1 LHKNKDAIM
10 YISDIKHRFYFQPL
24 SELPDEKLLISTMN
38 AYSFCLLQK
47 DKMFQDA
54 ILNSNIVLVDG
65 ISVVWAMRFLTGQK
79 LKKIAGA
86 DLMAW
91 EMERL
96 QKDGGKC
103 FFLGSKS
110 STLKKIYDRA
120 KTEYPKVSVQYYEPP
135 FKPSFTEEDN
145 ESMISAVNAF
155 SPDVLFIGLTAP
167 KQEKWGASHFG
178 DLKTKHVCCIG
189 AAFDFYAGTVKRAPR
204 WMIKIGLEW
213 FYRLIREPKRN
224 WRRYVLGNFKFV
236 GLILKEKIQMI
247 GHSF

>member
-1 LHKNKDAIM
+1 M
-10 YISDIKHRFYFQPL
+10 YIRDIKHRFYYQPL
-24 SELPDEKLLISTMN
+24 SELPDEKTLISTMN

-47 DKMFQDA
+47 DKIFKNA
-54 ILNSNIVLVDG
+54 ILKSNIVLVDG

-96 QKDGGKC
+96 QRNGGKC
-103 FFLGSKS
+103 FFLGSTD
-110 STLKKIYDRA
+110 STLNRIYERA
-120 KTEYPKVSVQYYEPP
+120 KIEYPDISVQYYSPP
-135 FKPSFTEEDN
+135 FKPSFSIEEN
-145 ESMISAVNAF
+145 ESMVAAVNAF

-167 KQEKWGASHFG
+167 KQEKWGSSHFEE
-178 DLKTKHVCCIG
+178 LKTKHICCIG
-189 AAFDFYAGTVKRAPR
+189 AAFDFYARTIERAPR

-224 WRRYVLGNFKFV
+224 WRRYIIGNSKFV
-236 GLILKEKIQMI
+236 VLILKEKFKMI
-247 GHSF
+247 VHRF